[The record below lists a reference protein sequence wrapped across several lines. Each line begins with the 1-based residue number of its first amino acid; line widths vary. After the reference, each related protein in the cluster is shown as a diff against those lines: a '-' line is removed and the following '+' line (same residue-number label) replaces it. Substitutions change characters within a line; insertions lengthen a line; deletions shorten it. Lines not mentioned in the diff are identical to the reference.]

1 MQVSAVLRVDIFLG
15 TVPLSSR
22 KRIPNIPLP
31 FQTLLLQMEQMMLA
45 MAQQQQTQLQLQQTS
60 SIGGNSMAAGSMGG
74 RNFSTGEAFEP
85 LPFGARG
92 ASLASG
98 AGMFSVPAQAS
109 AAKAISEQNDAG
121 ANGKNGAKASGPGP
135 TLPPHPKQKPLPP
148 TLPPHP
154 KQMGIS
160 PPGNGLPGSL
170 GLPPSRLSSLA
181 RGLSR
186 GLSNLSRGVSVESS
200 ASAAL
205 LRNSWEDK
213 FFSMLMS
220 DQNEAAAAA
229 AAQNAMANNLAA
241 MGQGNGGM
249 AGGMG
254 GFNANEMQNLMNN
267 AALQARALS
276 IGGPRMSRLTSE
288 MSAMSNSGG
297 HGGVGGI

>member
-1 MQVSAVLRVDIFLG
+1 
-15 TVPLSSR
+15 
-22 KRIPNIPLP
+22 
-31 FQTLLLQMEQMMLA
+31 MLA
-45 MAQQQQTQLQLQQTS
+45 MAQQQQTQLQLQHTS
-60 SIGGNSMAAGSMGG
+60 SIGGNSMATGAMGG

-98 AGMFSVPAQAS
+98 VGGMFSVPGQAS
-109 AAKAISEQNDAG
+109 GPKTVSEENVAG
-121 ANGKNGAKASGPGP
+121 NSGKNGAPGPGP

-154 KQMGIS
+154 KQMGVS
-160 PPGNGLPGSL
+160 PPGSGLPGSL

-220 DQNEAAAAA
+220 DQNDAAA
-229 AAQNAMANNLAA
+229 AAQNAMNN
-241 MGQGNGGM
+241 MGQGNAGG

-254 GFNANEMQNLMNN
+254 GLNANGMQNLMNN

-288 MSAMSNSGG
+288 MSAISNSGG
-297 HGGVGGI
+297 TGA

>member
-1 MQVSAVLRVDIFLG
+1 MCLE
-15 TVPLSSR
+15 TVPILESGSLT
-22 KRIPNIPLP
+22 PPC
-31 FQTLLLQMEQMMLA
+31 LLETFLTQMEQMMLA

-109 AAKAISEQNDAG
+109 AAKAVSDQNDAG
-121 ANGKNGAKASGPGP
+121 ANGKNGAKAAGPGP

-154 KQMGIS
+154 KQMGLS

-213 FFSMLMS
+213 FFSMLMA
-220 DQNEAAAAA
+220 DQNDAAAAA
-229 AAQNAMANNLAA
+229 AAQNAMANNMAA
-241 MGQGNGGM
+241 MGQGNGGT
-249 AGGMG
+249 GGMG

-288 MSAMSNSGG
+288 MSAISNS
-297 HGGVGGI
+297 GGVGGIGGI